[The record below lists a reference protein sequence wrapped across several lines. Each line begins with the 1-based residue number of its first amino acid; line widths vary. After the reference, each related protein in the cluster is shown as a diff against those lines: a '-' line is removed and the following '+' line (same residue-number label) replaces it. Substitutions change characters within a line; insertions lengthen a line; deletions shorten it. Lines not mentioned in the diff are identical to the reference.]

1 MEQQPAEVRR
11 IRYYKTKKKIIIPAN
26 STEFSIIY
34 LTYLFNTLKVPVTTT
49 IYFNDK
55 IVKGGSPALRTETN
69 KIQRR
74 VKLKTVIVGNSVT
87 FKTDIDYAMIENL
100 EKCNPDAL
108 ALQKE
113 VEGTAVE
120 YFRISTGKV
129 SSMNNFGVTFAD
141 QENGKAMISVLI
153 PDKIKDKKKY
163 VTDTYFKTLLNLT
176 ELEKN
181 ISKAQKDLD
190 KLMTAIDSAIE
201 VIE

>member
-1 MEQQPAEVRR
+1 M
-11 IRYYKTKKKIIIPAN
+11 
-26 STEFSIIY
+26 
-34 LTYLFNTLKVPVTTT
+34 
-49 IYFNDK
+49 
-55 IVKGGSPALRTETN
+55 
-69 KIQRR
+69 
-74 VKLKTVIVGNSVT
+74 KTVIVGNSVT
-87 FKTDIDYAMIENL
+87 FKTDIDYTMIENL

-129 SSMNNFGVTFAD
+129 SSMNNFGITFAD

-153 PDKIKDKKKY
+153 PDKVKDKKKY

>member
-1 MEQQPAEVRR
+1 M
-11 IRYYKTKKKIIIPAN
+11 
-26 STEFSIIY
+26 
-34 LTYLFNTLKVPVTTT
+34 
-49 IYFNDK
+49 
-55 IVKGGSPALRTETN
+55 
-69 KIQRR
+69 
-74 VKLKTVIVGNSVT
+74 KTVIVGNSVT
-87 FKTDIDYAMIENL
+87 FKTDIDYTIIENL

-153 PDKIKDKKKY
+153 PDKVKDKKKY

>member
-1 MEQQPAEVRR
+1 M
-11 IRYYKTKKKIIIPAN
+11 
-26 STEFSIIY
+26 
-34 LTYLFNTLKVPVTTT
+34 
-49 IYFNDK
+49 
-55 IVKGGSPALRTETN
+55 
-69 KIQRR
+69 
-74 VKLKTVIVGNSVT
+74 KTVIVGNSVT
-87 FKTDIDYAMIENL
+87 FKTDIDYAIHENL
-100 EKCNPDAL
+100 EKCKPDAL

-153 PDKIKDKKKY
+153 PDKVKDKKKY

>member
-1 MEQQPAEVRR
+1 M
-11 IRYYKTKKKIIIPAN
+11 
-26 STEFSIIY
+26 
-34 LTYLFNTLKVPVTTT
+34 
-49 IYFNDK
+49 
-55 IVKGGSPALRTETN
+55 
-69 KIQRR
+69 
-74 VKLKTVIVGNSVT
+74 KTVIVGNSVT
-87 FKTDIDYAMIENL
+87 FKTDIDYTMIENL
-100 EKCNPDAL
+100 DKCNLDAL

-153 PDKIKDKKKY
+153 PDKVKDKKKY
-163 VTDTYFKTLLNLT
+163 VTDTYFKTLLNLS
-176 ELEKN
+176 ELEKK

>member
-1 MEQQPAEVRR
+1 M
-11 IRYYKTKKKIIIPAN
+11 
-26 STEFSIIY
+26 
-34 LTYLFNTLKVPVTTT
+34 
-49 IYFNDK
+49 
-55 IVKGGSPALRTETN
+55 
-69 KIQRR
+69 
-74 VKLKTVIVGNSVT
+74 KTVIVGNSVT
-87 FKTDIDYAMIENL
+87 FKTDIDYTMIENL

-153 PDKIKDKKKY
+153 PDKVKDKKKY

>member
-1 MEQQPAEVRR
+1 M
-11 IRYYKTKKKIIIPAN
+11 
-26 STEFSIIY
+26 
-34 LTYLFNTLKVPVTTT
+34 
-49 IYFNDK
+49 
-55 IVKGGSPALRTETN
+55 
-69 KIQRR
+69 
-74 VKLKTVIVGNSVT
+74 KTVIVGNSVT
-87 FKTDIDYAMIENL
+87 FKTDIDYTMIENL

>member
-1 MEQQPAEVRR
+1 M
-11 IRYYKTKKKIIIPAN
+11 
-26 STEFSIIY
+26 
-34 LTYLFNTLKVPVTTT
+34 
-49 IYFNDK
+49 
-55 IVKGGSPALRTETN
+55 
-69 KIQRR
+69 
-74 VKLKTVIVGNSVT
+74 KTVIVGNSVT
-87 FKTDIDYAMIENL
+87 FKTDIDYAIIKNL

-120 YFRISTGKV
+120 YFRINTGKV

-141 QENGKAMISVLI
+141 QENGKAIISVLI
-153 PDKIKDKKKY
+153 PDKVKDKKKY

-190 KLMTAIDSAIE
+190 KLMTAIDSTIE

>member
-1 MEQQPAEVRR
+1 M
-11 IRYYKTKKKIIIPAN
+11 
-26 STEFSIIY
+26 
-34 LTYLFNTLKVPVTTT
+34 
-49 IYFNDK
+49 
-55 IVKGGSPALRTETN
+55 
-69 KIQRR
+69 
-74 VKLKTVIVGNSVT
+74 KTVIVGNSVT

-113 VEGTAVE
+113 IEGTAVE

-153 PDKIKDKKKY
+153 PDKVKDKKKY

>member
-1 MEQQPAEVRR
+1 M
-11 IRYYKTKKKIIIPAN
+11 
-26 STEFSIIY
+26 
-34 LTYLFNTLKVPVTTT
+34 
-49 IYFNDK
+49 
-55 IVKGGSPALRTETN
+55 
-69 KIQRR
+69 
-74 VKLKTVIVGNSVT
+74 KTVIVGNSVT
-87 FKTDIDYAMIENL
+87 FKTDIDYTMIENL

-129 SSMNNFGVTFAD
+129 SSMNNFGITFAD

-153 PDKIKDKKKY
+153 PDKVKDKKKY

-201 VIE
+201 VKE

>member
-1 MEQQPAEVRR
+1 M
-11 IRYYKTKKKIIIPAN
+11 
-26 STEFSIIY
+26 
-34 LTYLFNTLKVPVTTT
+34 
-49 IYFNDK
+49 
-55 IVKGGSPALRTETN
+55 
-69 KIQRR
+69 
-74 VKLKTVIVGNSVT
+74 KTVIVGNSVT

-108 ALQKE
+108 TLKKD
-113 VEGTAVE
+113 VEGIAVE
-120 YFRISTGKV
+120 YFRINTGKV

-163 VTDTYFKTLLNLT
+163 ITDTYFKMLLNLT